1 MPLRVTTPIRGLYLT
16 GQDLVSCGVSAA
28 LMGGVLT
35 ATGIAGP
42 GALVAAMRR

>member
-1 MPLRVTTPIRGLYLT
+1 LT

-35 ATGIAGP
+35 ASGILGP
-42 GALVAAMRR
+42 RALLSVMRR